1 MKQISALGLLMIMFC
16 SVAFAQQSRIQIIS
30 SSPEKTVLKVSV
42 AGFDWKTVQTPEGA
56 AKIIS
61 LESGV
66 QINKPGAP
74 DLPKLMTMVPFSSQ
88 EVIIETE
95 LVSFTDF
102 ENMAVALTAP
112 KAQSADEDN
121 SDFRKHENYNADE
134 FFPRRV
140 VRKKKQKFMNDGSL
154 LLAIRPVQYNGSTK
168 TVRLWN
174 ELIITITPDNS
185 AQAVSIPEMDLASL
199 TVYPNPS
206 LDILTVAYEL
216 QTESEVT
223 LDVYNLA
230 GQTVYSK
237 NRGTQAACLQTA
249 TLDVSDFAPGMYSLA
264 LRTDKGTTVQRVVVE

>member
-30 SSPEKTVLKVSV
+30 SSPEKMVLKVSV
-42 AGFDWKTVQTPEGA
+42 TGFDWKTVQTPEGA
-56 AKIIS
+56 AKVIS
-61 LESGV
+61 LENGV

-88 EVIIETE
+88 EVKIETE
-95 LVSFTDF
+95 LVSYTDF

-112 KAQSADEDN
+112 KAQAAEEDN

-140 VRKKKQKFMNDGSL
+140 VRKKKQKFLNDGSV
-154 LLAIRPVQYNGSTK
+154 LLAIRPVQYNGATK

-185 AQAVSIPEMDLASL
+185 SQTVSIPETIVNEF

-264 LRTDKGTTVQRVVVE
+264 LRTDKGTTVKRVVVE